1 MKLSN
6 FITVQ
11 DATGQPY
18 LKESGSYQI
27 DGRRAFSHPEDFNEF
42 FGDVIGIRHCADEY
56 VYIAC
61 MDSKNKLIGC
71 FQASHGSVD
80 ASMFPV
86 REIFQKALLIGAAK
100 IAMSHNHPSGDCTPS
115 QADIQA
121 TKRLKEAANLL
132 NIDLLD
138 HIIVS
143 RNGYFSFMES
153 GILQ

>member
-27 DGRRAFSHPEDFNEF
+27 DGRRTFSHPEDFNEF
-42 FGDVIGIRHCADEY
+42 FGDIIGIRHCADEY

-71 FQASHGSVD
+71 FQASHGSCN

-86 REIFQKALLIGAAK
+86 REILQKSLLIGAVS
-100 IAMSHNHPSGDCTPS
+100 IAISHNHPSGDCTPS
-115 QADIQA
+115 KADQEA
-121 TKRLKEAANLL
+121 TNKIKAACE
-132 NIDLLD
+132 ICGIAFLD
-138 HIIVS
+138 HIIVTE
-143 RNGYFSFMES
+143 NDYLSFLET
-153 GILQ
+153 GRL

>member
-11 DATGQPY
+11 DATGQLY
-18 LKESGSYQI
+18 LKESGSYKI
-27 DGRRAFSHPEDFNEF
+27 DGRRTFSHPEDFNEF
-42 FGDVIGIRHCADEY
+42 FGDVVGIRNCADEY

-61 MDSKNKLIGC
+61 TDTKNKLIGC

-86 REIFQKALLIGAAK
+86 REIFQKSLLIGAVK
-100 IAMSHNHPSGDCTPS
+100 IAVSHNHPSGDTTPS

-121 TKRLKEAANLL
+121 TKQLKEAAKLL
-132 NIDLLD
+132 NIVLLD

-143 RNGYFSFMES
+143 RDGYLSFMET
-153 GILQ
+153 GIL